1 MVKFCLKYN
10 IKFLVYGILCG
21 GLLLD
26 KYLDFLEIKNINLN
40 IVSLKKYK
48 NIIDMWGGWNLF

>member
-1 MVKFCLKYN
+1 M
-10 IKFLVYGILCG
+10 VYGILCG